1 MKKILYLFLLV
12 TGTSFAQ
19 IIPFPEVNLKNKL
32 IQLSPDTN
40 SDCVSLP
47 EEVSVDNNLKVT
59 TNNEI
64 KTIELMD
71 TSGKTIIIKNDNT
84 LDMSGYNNGY
94 YFIKVSTNKE
104 TKK

>member
-1 MKKILYLFLLV
+1 
-12 TGTSFAQ
+12 
-19 IIPFPEVNLKNKL
+19 
-32 IQLSPDTN
+32 
-40 SDCVSLP
+40 
-47 EEVSVDNNLKVT
+47 
-59 TNNEI
+59 
-64 KTIELMD
+64 MD